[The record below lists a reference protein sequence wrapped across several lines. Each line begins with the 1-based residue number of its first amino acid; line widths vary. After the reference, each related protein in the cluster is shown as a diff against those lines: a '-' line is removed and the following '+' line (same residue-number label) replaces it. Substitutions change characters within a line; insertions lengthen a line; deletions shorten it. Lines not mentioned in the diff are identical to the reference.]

1 MTQREL
7 RASVG
12 VRAHDTL
19 LALVDARRISR
30 RETPGGFLYL
40 SASPRRAAQQLKKH
54 EEVLAT
60 RAPPPMELPAQVLI
74 AILLEVVRA
83 ARCRVDAARIVSR
96 LADQQ
101 IGVTEDQVEQTLGRL
116 GIKKKRAP

>member
-1 MTQREL
+1 M
-7 RASVG
+7 
-12 VRAHDTL
+12 
-19 LALVDARRISR
+19 
-30 RETPGGFLYL
+30 
-40 SASPRRAAQQLKKH
+40 
-54 EEVLAT
+54 
-60 RAPPPMELPAQVLI
+60 LI